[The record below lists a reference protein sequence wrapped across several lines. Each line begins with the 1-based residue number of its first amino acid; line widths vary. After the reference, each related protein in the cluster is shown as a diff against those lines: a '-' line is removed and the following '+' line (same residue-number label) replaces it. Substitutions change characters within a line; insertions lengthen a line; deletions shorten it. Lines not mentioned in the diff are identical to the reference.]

1 MKFTS
6 SKLILIGVAMLATMT
21 LAACGGSQS
30 SKSDSNSSQ
39 SPDSNI
45 VNVSNNKTA
54 TNIAPEKLGASGE
67 YDEHALAKRVAKA
80 LDTMPDIAD
89 SAKVYVAQKGN
100 TVVLKGN
107 VPDRTTLEKIV
118 SVVKSVKGV
127 GEVNTDGITLK

>member
-6 SKLILIGVAMLATMT
+6 YKLILIGVAMLATMT

-45 VNVSNNKTA
+45 VNVSNNETA
-54 TNIAPEKLGASGE
+54 NIAPEKLGASGE

-80 LDTMPDIAD
+80 LDTMPDIANK
-89 SAKVYVAQKGN
+89 AKVYVAQKGN

-127 GEVNTDGITLK
+127 GEVNTDGIILK

>member
-6 SKLILIGVAMLATMT
+6 SKLILTGVAMLATLT
-21 LAACGGSQS
+21 LAACGGGGGESES
-30 SKSDSNSSQ
+30 ASPQ
-39 SPDSNI
+39 SPDSNT
-45 VNVSNNKTA
+45 VKVSNNETA
-54 TNIAPEKLGASGE
+54 NIAPEKLGASGE

-80 LDTMPDIAD
+80 LDSMPD